1 MISAHPLLACSPPH
15 PLAARHLSAPLRPL
29 RLLAVASALYGLGCG
44 DTLDPLDEGNE
55 GGGADFDSIY
65 AELGQPCSECH
76 APDAPGR
83 TEGIEATQD
92 WSTAASAR
100 RTLRGNA
107 SGLIGNFQDCNGVP
121 LLGDSAEE
129 SLLVAS
135 LDENVRRS
143 FSLASF
149 PDCTADAISDQ
160 TMWIMGGVPDSVL
173 DDLKDWIDAGAP

>member
-1 MISAHPLLACSPPH
+1 MIPAHPLLARSLAH
-15 PLAARHLSAPLRPL
+15 SLAARRSSAAVRPL
-29 RLLAVASALYGLGCG
+29 PLLAVASALYGLACS
-44 DTLDPLDEGNE
+44 DAIDPLDE

-76 APDAPGR
+76 APGAPGR

-92 WSTAASAR
+92 WSTRDRALT
-100 RTLRGNA
+100 TLRGNA

-121 LLGDSAEE
+121 LLGASAED

-135 LDENVRRS
+135 LDENVRQS
-143 FSLASF
+143 FSLTSF

-160 TMWIMGGVPDSVL
+160 TVWIMGGLPDSVL
-173 DDLKDWIDAGAP
+173 EDLKQWIDAGAPGN